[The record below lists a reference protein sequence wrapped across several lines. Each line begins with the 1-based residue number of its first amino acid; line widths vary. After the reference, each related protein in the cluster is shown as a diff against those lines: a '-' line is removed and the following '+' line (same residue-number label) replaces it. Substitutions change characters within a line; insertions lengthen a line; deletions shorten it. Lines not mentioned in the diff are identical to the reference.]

1 MGPTS
6 KGKTSTDHIRSFNV
20 AVHELKTKKHS
31 DKVMADVEKV
41 LMILSKITDMSA
53 FEPGSPGVSDLL
65 INCQFLLDTLD
76 YKHAVV
82 WAIVSLLSTFSTDS
96 RLRAFLRDRLWIL
109 PSLSRLLHTI
119 PSTTQCRTLKLLQL
133 VKQIV
138 QGIQITRR
146 EAFLT
151 TLFGDLLGFLGEG
164 TADLSSV
171 SVFILC
177 CLCRGSYVATR
188 LLLAATSHSDRQ
200 DLFSASSADP
210 GTKVAAECLCYHL
223 SRVNLA
229 EAIPHAAKVK
239 EYLPKIMDAFCTA
252 YGEDD
257 LATMTLVTDFLS
269 DLREDHEY
277 VRILSEQDCLS
288 SIQQLLVMAD
298 FSEGFN
304 LNSSEILFSF
314 ILEVTKSYC
323 TDHVALFDMMLKTV
337 LARLDSK
344 PYNHVSEALRL
355 VKETILDMELKDVS
369 DATGRNLKFQVDQL
383 LPNLQTVFLDS
394 KTGSKHSRSSKV
406 DGENVRLSKDNIETY
421 TGCLQLLQTISGV
434 EGWSAQVASICK
446 SSKMS
451 SAYSTHLSE
460 CGPNVEWKS
469 NLTVEFLSL
478 AKEMSENDLSW
489 RKVLSEL
496 IEDEHKI
503 EMVSE
508 TLKSNC
514 NNPATIKKALKLL
527 SLTDIPENCF
537 VIPKDNLEEPTVS
550 EIDDRVV
557 VTEQLY
563 KLDALMESVAKAV
576 EGMEIDSV
584 VAEVVEVAQ
593 YRRGAER
600 EQVES
605 LRSAL
610 SAADARIAAQNTAL
624 VQREAELASVDR
636 LVSSLGSKLVAT
648 KEELEDIR
656 VQHSSAS
663 KTADESRSKLA
674 QQLAESRA
682 ETTQRETELEK
693 MLDKCRKYK
702 ENVETM
708 KVDLQQYKE
717 NERLLQEKLKA
728 EIKAKEEFCM
738 LVQKREEKLRK
749 KEKQLEEEMEARE
762 KAEKEGDQ
770 LRKQCSSLETLTKR
784 QEQALGKKDKQLM
797 EQQEECKEM
806 KKIQDAIFNLSRA
819 KASNAP
825 ETA

>member
-1 MGPTS
+1 
-6 KGKTSTDHIRSFNV
+6 
-20 AVHELKTKKHS
+20 
-31 DKVMADVEKV
+31 
-41 LMILSKITDMSA
+41 MSV
-53 FEPGSPGVSDLL
+53 FEPSSPGVSDLL
-65 INCQFLLDTLD
+65 VNCQYLLDTLD

-82 WAIVSLLSTFSTDS
+82 WAIVALLSTFCTES
-96 RLRAFLRDRLWIL
+96 RLRTFLRDRLWIL

-119 PSTTQCRTLKLLQL
+119 PATTQARTLKLLQL
-133 VKQIV
+133 IKQIV

-151 TLFGDLLGFLGEG
+151 TLFGDLLGFLGEEKG
-164 TADLSSV
+164 TADLGNV

-188 LLLAATSHSDRQ
+188 LLLAATTHNDRQ
-200 DLFSASSADP
+200 DLFSASSSDA

-229 EAIPHAAKVK
+229 EAIPHSAKVK
-239 EYLPKIMDAFCTA
+239 EYLAKIMDAFCTA

-257 LATMTLVTDFLS
+257 LATMTLVTNFLS
-269 DLREDHEY
+269 DLREDLEY
-277 VRILSEQDCLS
+277 VKILSQQDCLQ

-298 FSEGFN
+298 FGEGFN
-304 LNSSEILFSF
+304 HNSSEILFSF
-314 ILEVTKSYC
+314 ILEVTKSYS
-323 TDHVALFDMMLKTV
+323 TDYIALFDMMLKTV
-337 LARLDSK
+337 LARLDVK
-344 PYNHVSEALRL
+344 PYNHVAEALRL
-355 VKETILDMELKDVS
+355 VNQTLLDMELTDVS

-394 KTGSKHSRSSKV
+394 KTGTKHSRSSRP
-406 DGENVRLSKDNIETY
+406 ECEASRLLSRDNLETY
-421 TGCLQLLQTISGV
+421 VGCLQLLQTISSV
-434 EGWSAQVASICK
+434 EGWATQVASICK

-451 SAYSTHLSE
+451 SAYATHLND
-460 CGPNVEWKS
+460 CGKNVEWKS
-469 NLTVEFLSL
+469 NLTVEFLTL
-478 AKEMSENDLSW
+478 AKDLAENDSSW
-489 RKVLSEL
+489 RKIMAEL
-496 IEDEHKI
+496 IEDEGKVEI
-503 EMVSE
+503 VSE

-514 NNPATIKKALKLL
+514 NNPATIKKALVLL
-527 SLTDIPENCF
+527 SMKEVPENCF
-537 VIPKDNLEEPTVS
+537 VTPKEEHEEATIS

-648 KEELEDIR
+648 REELEDIR
-656 VQHSSAS
+656 QQHTNTSA
-663 KTADESRSKLA
+663 TQQESRNKLA
-674 QQLAESRA
+674 QQLAETRA
-682 ETTQRETELEK
+682 REQQLEAELEK
-693 MLDKCRKYK
+693 IVEKCRKYK

-708 KVDLQQYKE
+708 KADLQQYKE
-717 NERLLQEKLKA
+717 NERLLQEKLKV
-728 EIKAKEEFCM
+728 EIKAEEEFCM
-738 LVQKREEKLRK
+738 IVQKREEKLRK
-749 KEKQLEEEMEARE
+749 KEKQLEELTMAFE
-762 KAEKEGDQ
+762 KSEKEGDQ

-784 QEQALGKKDKQLM
+784 QEQALAKKEKQ
-797 EQQEECKEM
+797 
-806 KKIQDAIFNLSRA
+806 
-819 KASNAP
+819 
-825 ETA
+825 

>member
-1 MGPTS
+1 
-6 KGKTSTDHIRSFNV
+6 
-20 AVHELKTKKHS
+20 
-31 DKVMADVEKV
+31 
-41 LMILSKITDMSA
+41 MSV

-65 INCQFLLDTLD
+65 VNCQYLLDTLD
-76 YKHAVV
+76 YKHPVV
-82 WAIVSLLSTFSTDS
+82 WAIVSLLSTFCTDS
-96 RLRAFLRDRLWIL
+96 RLRSFLRDRLWIL

-119 PSTTQCRTLKLLQL
+119 PSTTQARTLKLLQL
-133 VKQIV
+133 IKQIV

-164 TADLSSV
+164 TADLGSV

-188 LLLAATSHSDRQ
+188 LLLAATTHNDRQ
-200 DLFSASSADP
+200 DLFSASSADA
-210 GTKVAAECLCYHL
+210 GSQTSCQCLCYHL

-229 EAIPHAAKVK
+229 EAIPHSAKVK
-239 EYLPKIMDAFCTA
+239 EYLAKIMDAFCLA
-252 YGEDD
+252 YGKDD
-257 LATMTLVTDFLS
+257 LATMTLVTNFLS

-277 VRILSEQDCLS
+277 VKILSQQDCLP

-298 FSEGFN
+298 FGEGFN
-304 LNSSEILFSF
+304 HNSSEILFSF
-314 ILEVTKSYC
+314 IMEVTKSYS

-337 LARLDSK
+337 LARLDVR
-344 PYNHVSEALRL
+344 PYNHVAEALRL
-355 VKETILDMELKDVS
+355 VKETILDMELTDVS

-394 KTGSKHSRSSKV
+394 KTGTKHSRSSKS
-406 DGENVRLSKDNIETY
+406 DPENNRLSRENLETY
-421 TGCLQLLQTISGV
+421 TGCLQLLQTIASV
-434 EGWSAQVASICK
+434 EGWATQVAHICK

-451 SAYSTHLSE
+451 SAYSTHLND
-460 CGPNVEWKS
+460 CGPNAEWKS

-478 AKEMSENDLSW
+478 AKELSEHDSNW
-489 RKVLSEL
+489 KKVMSEL
-496 IEDEHKI
+496 IEDEQKV

-514 NNPATIKKALKLL
+514 NDPATIRKALVLL
-527 SLTDIPENCF
+527 SMKDVPENCF
-537 VIPKDNLEEPTVS
+537 VTPKDEREEPTIS

-557 VTEQLY
+557 VTEQLF

-605 LRSAL
+605 LRCAL

-648 KEELEDIR
+648 REELEG
-656 VQHSSAS
+656 
-663 KTADESRSKLA
+663 
-674 QQLAESRA
+674 
-682 ETTQRETELEK
+682 ELEK
-693 MLDKCRKYK
+693 MIEKCKKYK

-708 KVDLQQYKE
+708 KADLQQYKE

-738 LVQKREEKLRK
+738 IVQKREEKLRK

-762 KAEKEGDQ
+762 RAEKEGDQ

-784 QEQALGKKDKQLM
+784 QEQALAKKEKQLM